1 MKIRP
6 KDGCSCGGG
15 ETLVLSCSGA
25 SDVGE
30 IADRAA
36 RMLRNDGVGKMSCLI
51 GVAAGV
57 EEITEKV
64 RASNKILVIDGCPT
78 ECGKQAI
85 QQAAIEQ
92 YLHLRLAELG
102 MEKGKT
108 PPTQGRVEE
117 AVIRASQMLA
127 SGGL

>member
-15 ETLVLSCSGA
+15 ETLILSCSGA

-36 RMLRNDGVGKMSCLI
+36 RILRNDGAGKMSCLI

-57 EEITEKV
+57 DEITEKV
-64 RASNKILVIDGCPT
+64 RAANKILVIDGCST
-78 ECGKQAI
+78 GCGKQAM
-85 QQAAIEQ
+85 QQGAIED
-92 YLHLRLAELG
+92 YFHLRLAELG
-102 MEKGKT
+102 VEKGKT
-108 PPTQGRVEE
+108 PPTQERIEE
-117 AVIRASQMLA
+117 TVIRASQMLA
-127 SGGL
+127 